1 MMSNKKLAILG
12 ASGHGKVVAEIAE
25 LNGYQVEFYDDAYP
39 EKTALEH
46 WAVLGNTVDL
56 LNNPE
61 QYIGVAVGIGN
72 NAIRK
77 EKLLLL
83 RAHNIICPT
92 LIHPSSVISQY
103 TSIATGSVVMAGAT
117 VNAFTTIDEGVII
130 NTNSVVEHDCVVR
143 EFAHICPGASIA
155 GGCTIESL
163 AWVGIGS
170 SVRQGIIIGKA
181 STLGAGS
188 VVVKNIPAGVTAF
201 GNPAKVLQA

>member
-1 MMSNKKLAILG
+1 MSNKKLAILG

-25 LNGYQVEFYDDAYP
+25 LNGYQVEFYDDVYP
-39 EKTALEH
+39 QKVALEH
-46 WAVLGNTVDL
+46 WAVKGNSADL
-56 LNNPE
+56 LNNSQ

-72 NAIRK
+72 NSIRK
-77 EKLLLL
+77 EKLLLFM
-83 RAHNIICPT
+83 AHNIACLT

-103 TSIATGSVVMAGAT
+103 SSIGAGSVVMAGAT

-143 EFAHICPGASIA
+143 DFAHICPGASIA

-170 SVRQGIIIGKA
+170 SVKQGVCIGEA
-181 STLGAGS
+181 SILGAGS
-188 VVVKNIPAGVTAF
+188 VVVKNISAGVTAF

>member
-1 MMSNKKLAILG
+1 
-12 ASGHGKVVAEIAE
+12 
-25 LNGYQVEFYDDAYP
+25 
-39 EKTALEH
+39 
-46 WAVLGNTVDL
+46 
-56 LNNPE
+56 
-61 QYIGVAVGIGN
+61 
-72 NAIRK
+72 
-77 EKLLLL
+77 
-83 RAHNIICPT
+83 
-92 LIHPSSVISQY
+92 
-103 TSIATGSVVMAGAT
+103 MAGAT

-155 GGCTIESL
+155 GGCTIGAL

-170 SVRQGIIIGKA
+170 SVRQGIIIGEA